1 MKVTHKVRKSTTAK
15 PKRYEG
21 FTEAER
27 SAMQDRVDEMKV
39 GSENDEKAV
48 LAKISEMG
56 PPDRAMG
63 KRIHIIIKARAPA
76 LSPKLWYGM
85 PSYAK
90 GGKSVCFFKPAE
102 KFKARYATLGFNDAA
117 KLDDGDMWPVEYAV
131 SKLTPAT
138 AAKIGSLVKK
148 AAG

>member
-1 MKVTHKVRKSTTAK
+1 MKVTSTARKGTTAK

-39 GSENDEKAV
+39 GSRNDEKAV

-56 PPDRAMG
+56 PRDRAMG
-63 KRIHIIIKARAPA
+63 KRIHNIIKASVPA

-90 GGKSVCFFKPAE
+90 DGKSVCFFKPAE
-102 KFKARYATLGFNDAA
+102 KFKVRYATLGFNDAA

-131 SKLTPAT
+131 SKLTPT
-138 AAKIGSLVKK
+138 TEAKIGALVKK